1 MSIELIKELHELF
14 FDDTVDHEQEDF
26 DFPHIEFVEDDGYQ
40 AYIADVA
47 QVLIGEENYKLN
59 SEEKSSDD

>member
-26 DFPHIEFVEDDGYQ
+26 DFPHVEFVEDDGYQ

-47 QVLIGEENYKLN
+47 
-59 SEEKSSDD
+59 